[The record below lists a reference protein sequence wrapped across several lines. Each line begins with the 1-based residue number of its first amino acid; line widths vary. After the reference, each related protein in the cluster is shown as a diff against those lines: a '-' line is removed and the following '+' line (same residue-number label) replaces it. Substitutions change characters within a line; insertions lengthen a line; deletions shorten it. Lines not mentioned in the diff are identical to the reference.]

1 MGNYKRGKGM
11 EEKFAGIGSTVGFV
25 IVDENEF
32 CQVKIVDSKITRS
45 AEEVSKDSELGK
57 TLMFCKEG
65 ETLFVESQ
73 EPYEIKILNIV
84 NPVKKPG
91 VTEIKTSPREEP
103 VFVGDFVPATYG
115 NYASFESSFDDGLV
129 PMHAYGRKA
138 KDVYLKGCEYFGW
151 DYSKLGSFCSQ
162 KLLFDKN
169 CSREGFSVWF
179 LPYSNLNNYRNSATN
194 WIDFI
199 SSDFE
204 KIKEVWKEM
213 DERFF
218 TDDDIRITFAKQRN
232 GQYLYL
238 GVFQAKEF
246 DEENRCKIYYK
257 IDGNYC

>member
-1 MGNYKRGKGM
+1 M

-57 TLMFCKEG
+57 TLMLCKEG

-84 NPVKKPG
+84 NPVEKPG
-91 VTEIKTSPREEP
+91 VSEIKTSPREEP
-103 VFVGDFVPATYG
+103 VLVGDFVPATYG

-129 PMHAYGRKA
+129 PMHAYGRNE
-138 KDVYLKGCEYFGW
+138 KDVYLKVCESFGW

-218 TDDDIRITFAKQRN
+218 TDDDKRITFAKQRN

-238 GVFQAKEF
+238 GVFQVKEF
-246 DEENRCKIYYK
+246 DEENRSKTFYK
-257 IDGNYC
+257 IDENYC